1 MFKIMQVNYLVFNII
16 FNIIYNFYMKVL
28 LIGYGTDVVNGVNV
42 PFWLIKNSWGT
53 GWGINGFAK
62 ILRTNA
68 NLCGVMSNV
77 MYPTIK

>member
-1 MFKIMQVNYLVFNII
+1 MPVNYYLVLNLRIKSFII
-16 FNIIYNFYMKVL
+16 SMKVL
-28 LIGYGTDVVNGVNV
+28 LIGYGTDIVKGVNV
-42 PFWLIKNSWGT
+42 PFWLIKNSWGA

-77 MYPTIK
+77 LYPTIQ

>member
-1 MFKIMQVNYLVFNII
+1 LLV
-16 FNIIYNFYMKVL
+16 
-28 LIGYGTDVVNGVNV
+28 GYGTDIVKGVNV
-42 PFWLIKNSWGT
+42 PYWLIKNSWGA

-77 MYPTIK
+77 LYPTVQ